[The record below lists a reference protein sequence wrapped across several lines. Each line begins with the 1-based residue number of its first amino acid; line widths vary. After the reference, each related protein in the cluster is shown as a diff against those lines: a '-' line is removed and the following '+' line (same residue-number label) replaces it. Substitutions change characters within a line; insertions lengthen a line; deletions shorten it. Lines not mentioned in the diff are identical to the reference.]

1 MGKKKKERAH
11 ALLSASSAKKW
22 IHCPPSARLE
32 DSIPEEESAYAK
44 EGTLAH
50 AICELKLQKL
60 FTDKNMTDRT
70 YKGRLKKLQQDEM
83 YAPEM
88 EGYADEYADYVSG
101 IAFSFPA
108 SPFVAIE
115 KRLDYSP
122 WAPEGFGT
130 GDCVIIYGKDLHVID
145 FKYGKGVPVKAEG
158 NYQLALYAL
167 GAYREFGMLFP
178 IEDVHLHIVQ
188 PRIPNTSSWSTT
200 LKEVLAWGE
209 AVVKPAAEKAF
220 KGEGA
225 FRPADYCSGDAENYC
240 KSGFCKAYGRC
251 RATADKNMDLLKEAW
266 DEGQNQ
272 KKLPPLLSWEEAGEL
287 LKKAMFLKDWVQ
299 KLENAALSEIVS
311 GGKVPGWKIIE
322 GRSNRKLSDA
332 DAAFAELVQ
341 AGYEEAILYRRE
353 PIPLG
358 ELEKTLSKEHR
369 QDILSKYIVK
379 PQGKPTLAP
388 EDDARPAMEL
398 QRVSVEEA
406 FGGDNAYTDK
416 GGK

>member
-1 MGKKKKERAH
+1 MGKKAERAH

-32 DSIPEEESAYAK
+32 DSLPEEESPYAK

-70 YKGRLKKLQQDEM
+70 YKSRLKKLQQDES
-83 YAPEM
+83 YAAEM
-88 EGYADEYADYVSG
+88 EGFADEYVDYVSN

-108 SPFVAIE
+108 APFIAIE

-130 GDCVIIYGKDLHVID
+130 GDCIIIYGKDLHIID

-167 GAYREFGMLFP
+167 GAYHEFGMLFP

-188 PRIPNTSSWSTT
+188 PRIPNDSSWTTT
-200 LKEVLAWGE
+200 LEEIRSWGE
-209 AVVKPAAEKAF
+209 FVVKPAAEQAF
-220 KGEGA
+220 KGEGD
-225 FRPADYCSGDAENYC
+225 FRPADYCNGDTENYC
-240 KSGFCKAYGRC
+240 GAGFCKAYGRC
-251 RATADKNMDLLKEAW
+251 RATAEKNMSLIREAW
-266 DEGQNQ
+266 DEQENR
-272 KKLPPLLSWEEAGEL
+272 KRLPPLLSWEEAGGL

-299 KLENAALSEIVS
+299 KLEDAALNEIVS
-311 GGKVPGWKIIE
+311 GGEVPGWKIVE
-322 GRSNRKLSDA
+322 GRSIRKLSDA
-332 DAAFAELVQ
+332 DAAFAELMD
-341 AGYEEAILYRRE
+341 AGYEEAVLYERR
-353 PIPLG
+353 PIALG

-369 QDILSKYIVK
+369 QAILSKYIVK
-379 PQGKPTLAP
+379 PQGRPALAP
-388 EDDARPAMEL
+388 EDDKRPAMAV
-398 QRVSVEEA
+398 QRVSAQEA
-406 FGGDNAYTDK
+406 FGGDNAYVDK

>member
-1 MGKKKKERAH
+1 MGKKEEKAH

-32 DSIPEEESAYAK
+32 ASIPDEESPYAK

-50 AICELKLQKL
+50 GICELKLRKL
-60 FTDKNMTDRT
+60 FTDKNMTERT
-70 YKGRLKKLQQDEM
+70 YRSRLKKLQQDEA

-88 EGYADEYADYVSG
+88 EGFTDEYVDYVSS
-101 IAFSFPA
+101 IAFSFQA
-108 SPFVAIE
+108 APFISIE

-130 GDCVIIYGKDLHVID
+130 GDCVIIYGKDLHIID

-167 GAYREFGMLFP
+167 GAYHEFGMLFP

-188 PRIPNTSSWSTT
+188 PRIPNNSSWTTT
-200 LKEVLAWGE
+200 LEELLSWGE
-209 AVVKPAAEKAF
+209 FVVKPAAEKAF
-220 KGEGA
+220 KGEGD
-225 FRPADYCSGDAENYC
+225 FRPADYCQGDTENYC
-240 KSGFCKAYGRC
+240 KSGFCRAYGRC
-251 RATADKNMDLLKEAW
+251 RATAERNMSLLHEAW
-266 DEGQNQ
+266 DEEKNR
-272 KKLPPLLSWEEAGEL
+272 KRLPPLLSWEEAGEL
-287 LKKAMFLKDWVQ
+287 LKRAMFLKSWVQ
-299 KLENAALSEIVS
+299 ELENAALDEIAS
-311 GGKVPGWKIIE
+311 GREVPGWKIVE

-332 DAAFAELVQ
+332 DAAFEELVR
-341 AGYEEAILYRRE
+341 AGYEEAVLYERK
-353 PIPLG
+353 PIALG

-388 EDDARPAMEL
+388 EDDKRPAMVL
-398 QRVSVEEA
+398 QRVTAEEA
-406 FGGDNAYTDK
+406 FGGSNTYSE
-416 GGK
+416 GGQ

>member
-1 MGKKKKERAH
+1 MGKKKEERAH

-22 IHCPPSARLE
+22 IHCPPSAMLE
-32 DSIPEEESAYAK
+32 DSIPDEGSPYAK

-70 YKGRLKKLQQDEM
+70 YKSRLKKLQQDES

-88 EGYADEYADYVSG
+88 EGYTDEYADYVSN
-101 IAFSFPA
+101 IAFSFPGT
-108 SPFVAIE
+108 PFVAVE

-130 GDCVIIYGKDLHVID
+130 GDCIIIYGNDLHVID
-145 FKYGKGVPVKAEG
+145 FKYGKGVPVSAEG

-167 GAYREFGMLFP
+167 GAYHEYGILFP
-178 IEDVHLHIVQ
+178 IEKAHLHIVQ

-200 LKEVLAWGE
+200 MRDLLVWGD

-220 KGEGA
+220 KGEGE
-225 FRPADYCSGDAENYC
+225 FCPADYCRGDAENYC
-240 KSGFCKAYGRC
+240 RSGFCKAYGRC
-251 RATADKNMDLLKEAW
+251 RATVEKNMDLFREAW
-266 DEGQNQ
+266 DEEQNR
-272 KKLPPLLSWEEAGEL
+272 KKLPPLISWEEAGAL

-299 KLENAALSEIVS
+299 KLENAALDEIVA
-311 GGKVPGWKIIE
+311 GGEVPGWKIVE

-341 AGYEEAILYRRE
+341 AGYDEAILYERK
-353 PIPLG
+353 PVALG
-358 ELEKTLSKEHR
+358 ELEKTLTKEHK
-369 QDILSKYIVK
+369 QEILSKYIVK

-388 EDDARPAMEL
+388 EDDKRPAMVL
-398 QRVSVEEA
+398 QKVSAEEA
-406 FGGDNAYTDK
+406 FGGDNTYSE

>member
-1 MGKKKKERAH
+1 MGKKKEERAH

-22 IHCPPSARLE
+22 IHCPPSAMLE
-32 DSIPEEESAYAK
+32 DSIPEVESTYAK

-70 YKGRLKKLQQDEM
+70 YKSRLKKLQQDES

-88 EGYADEYADYVSG
+88 EGYTDEYADYVSN
-101 IAFSFPA
+101 IAFGFPA
-108 SPFVAIE
+108 VPFVAVE

-130 GDCVIIYGKDLHVID
+130 GDCVIIYGKDLHIID

-167 GAYREFGMLFP
+167 GAYHEFGMLFP

-188 PRIPNTSSWSTT
+188 PRIPNNSSWSTT
-200 LKEVLAWGE
+200 LKEILSWGE
-209 AVVKPAAEKAF
+209 IVVKPAAEKAF
-220 KGEGA
+220 KGEGD
-225 FRPADYCSGDAENYC
+225 FRPADYCKGDTENYC

-251 RATADKNMDLLKEAW
+251 RATMERNMDLFPEAW
-266 DEGQNQ
+266 DEEKNQ
-272 KKLPPLLSWEEAGEL
+272 KKLPPLISWEEAGEL
-287 LKKAMFLKDWVQ
+287 LKKAMYLKAWVQ
-299 KLENAALSEIVS
+299 DLENASLNEIVA
-311 GGKVPGWKIIE
+311 GGEVPGWKAVE

-332 DAAFAELVQ
+332 DAAFAELMD
-341 AGYEEAILYRRE
+341 AGYEEAVLYKRE
-353 PIPLG
+353 PVALG
-358 ELEKTLSKEHR
+358 ELEKMLSKEHK
-369 QDILSKYIVK
+369 QSILSKYIVK

-388 EDDARPAMEL
+388 EDDARPAMVL
-398 QRVSVEEA
+398 QRVSAEEA
-406 FGGDNAYTDK
+406 FGGDNTYLVQ